1 METRHYGHLE
11 NHIKEFFRQLG
22 LEVAVEPRGSR
33 GPDLESA
40 FPNRNGAPPFVGE
53 IKHDA
58 ELQRDLRSA
67 FWSNWNNPNLAF
79 GGKTK
84 GCILREA
91 ESLDRAVEGLSAP
104 ALGFV
109 ATVMGQLKH
118 YVRSAGLDEGWLVVE
133 NHSRWNLP
141 LREALDSLRRWGH
154 LAAFSVVSDENG
166 IGYARIRFGR
176 GQGT

>member
-1 METRHYGHLE
+1 MVASHYGHLE
-11 NHIKEFFRQLG
+11 DHIKEFFRQLG
-22 LEVAVEPRGSR
+22 MEVSVEPHGSR

-40 FPNRNGAPPFVGE
+40 SSNRNGAPPFVGE
-53 IKHDA
+53 IKHDT

-84 GCILREA
+84 GYVLREA
-91 ESLDRAVEGLSAP
+91 ESLDRAVAGLSAP

-118 YVRSAGLDEGWLVVE
+118 YVRSARLDEGWLVIE
-133 NHSRWNLP
+133 NYRHWERP
-141 LREALDSLRRWGH
+141 LQEALNALRRFKH
-154 LAAFSVVSDENG
+154 LASFSEVSDDHG
-166 IGYARIRFGR
+166 IGYVRIRFM
-176 GQGT
+176 

>member
-1 METRHYGHLE
+1 MAASHYEHLE
-11 NHIKEFFRQLG
+11 EHVKEFFWQLG

-40 FPNRNGAPPFVGE
+40 SPNRNGAPAFVGE
-53 IKHDA
+53 IKHDE

-84 GCILREA
+84 GYVLRDA
-91 ESLDRAVEGLSAP
+91 ESLDRAVEELSAP

-133 NHSRWNLP
+133 NHSRWEPP
-141 LREALDSLRRWGH
+141 LREALDALRRFGH
-154 LAAFSVVSDENG
+154 LASFSMVSDEYG
-166 IGYARIRFGR
+166 IGYVRIRFCMVKGR
-176 GQGT
+176 